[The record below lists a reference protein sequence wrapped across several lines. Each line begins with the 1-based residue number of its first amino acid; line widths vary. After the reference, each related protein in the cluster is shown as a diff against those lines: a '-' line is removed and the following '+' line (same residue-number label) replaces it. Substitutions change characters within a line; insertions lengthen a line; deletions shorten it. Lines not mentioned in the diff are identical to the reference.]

1 MGQHDRWFIPV
12 GAEAYRH
19 DNPNAVVQLLET
31 GRFALE
37 THVEATALAMKR
49 FLARAAG

>member
-1 MGQHDRWFIPV
+1 LFIPA
-12 GAEAYRH
+12 GAEAYRRH
-19 DNPNAVVQLLET
+19 NPNAVVALLDT

-49 FLARAAG
+49 FLARTAG

>member
-1 MGQHDRWFIPV
+1 VP
-12 GAEAYRH
+12 
-19 DNPNAVVQLLET
+19 LLET

-37 THVEATALAMKR
+37 THVEATALAMKQ